1 MNRDDVLR
9 LAQPPAR
16 RALPGLL
23 AGLAGAAGAVALLA
37 TSAWLITRASEQ
49 PPILFL
55 GMAIVGVR
63 AFALGRAAFRYLE
76 RLTSHDAAFRALAT
90 LRVGVFERILPFAP
104 AGLRD
109 TRRGDLLARLVGDV
123 DRLQDLPLRVVQP
136 LAVSVLVQVASV
148 AVVWA
153 VLPAAGIALL
163 VVLAASLV
171 VGVGATSVLAGR
183 AETRIAPL
191 EARLQDLVLDLVGS
205 LDVLTAYG
213 AVEARL
219 AEVDRASGA
228 LRRAVLRSAAAAGAT
243 TGVVLA
249 GTGAVAAWTVL
260 QGVPGLASGAL
271 DPAWL
276 ALAALVPLALV
287 ETATSVPLAVQA
299 WRRVRTSAERVAGV
313 VPSTIPAEIPREPVG
328 ADADE
333 GAVADSV
340 GPAAPAPADDAPAGG
355 PGERSA
361 DGRSGGRVGATLEI
375 RDLVTRWPGA
385 AADALAPVSLVV
397 RPGETVVVRGPSGSG
412 KSSLA
417 AALVRFLGS
426 GGTYVLDGRD
436 ARSMPPSAV
445 RRVVGLCEQAPHLFD
460 ASIRQNLLFAREDAD
475 DAELVAVLDRVGLA
489 GWTAERGGLDARVGD
504 RGGLVSGGQAQRIA
518 LARALLADFPVLVL
532 DEPTAGV
539 DAERARAVLRDVL
552 AAARDRGRGVLLLT
566 HTEVPADLVDRTVHI
581 GAVETG
587 AAGETSE
594 AAEAGEAGAG
604 RSPAS

>member
-1 MNRDDVLR
+1 MKRDDVLR

-23 AGLAGAAGAVALLA
+23 AGLASAVGAVALLA
-37 TSAWLITRASEQ
+37 TSAWLITRASAQ

-76 RLTSHDAAFRALAT
+76 RITSHDAAFRALAT
-90 LRVGVFERILPFAP
+90 LRVGVFERLLPFAP

-109 TRRGDLLARLVGDV
+109 TRRGDLLTRLVGDV

-136 LAVSVLVQVASV
+136 LAVSVLVQAASV

-163 VVLAASLV
+163 VVLAVSLA
-171 VGVGATSVLAGR
+171 VGIGATTALAGR

-191 EARLQDLVLDLVGS
+191 RARLQDLVLDLVGG
-205 LDVLTAYG
+205 LDVLTAFG
-213 AVEARL
+213 VVDDRL
-219 AEVDRASGA
+219 AAIDRAASD
-228 LRRAVLRSAAAAGAT
+228 LRRAELRSAAAAGVT

-249 GTGAVAAWTVL
+249 GTGAVAGWTVL

-287 ETATSVPLAVQA
+287 EQATAVPLAVQA

-313 VPSTIPAEIPREPVG
+313 VPGTVPDEIPREPDD
-328 ADADE
+328 ADAE
-333 GAVADSV
+333 TAHA
-340 GPAAPAPADDAPAGG
+340 DAPTAGT
-355 PGERSA
+355 
-361 DGRSGGRVGATLEI
+361 TLEV

-385 AADALAPVSLVV
+385 DHDALAPVSLVV

-417 AALVRFLGS
+417 AALARFLESRGA
-426 GGTYVLDGRD
+426 YELDGRD
-436 ARSMPPSAV
+436 VRSMAPSAV
-445 RRVVGLCEQAPHLFD
+445 RRIVGLCEQAPHLFD
-460 ASIRQNLLFAREDAD
+460 ASIRQNLLFARD
-475 DAELVAVLDRVGLA
+475 DATDDELVGVLARVGLA
-489 GWTAERGGLDARVGD
+489 GWTADRGGLDARVGD
-504 RGGLVSGGQAQRIA
+504 RGRLVSGGQAQRIA

-532 DEPTAGV
+532 DEPTADV
-539 DAERARAVLRDVL
+539 DAERAHAVLRDVL
-552 AAARDRGRGVLLLT
+552 TAARASGRGVLLLT
-566 HTEVPADLVDRTVHI
+566 HTEVPGDLVDRTIELLPV
-581 GAVETG
+581 
-587 AAGETSE
+587 S
-594 AAEAGEAGAG
+594 
-604 RSPAS
+604 

>member
-23 AGLAGAAGAVALLA
+23 AGLASAVAAVALLA

-76 RLTSHDAAFRALAT
+76 RITSHDAAFRALAT
-90 LRVGVFERILPFAP
+90 LRVGVFERLLPFAP

-109 TRRGDLLARLVGDV
+109 TRRGDLLTRLVGDV

-136 LAVSVLVQVASV
+136 LAVSVLVQAASV

-163 VVLAASLV
+163 VALV
-171 VGVGATSVLAGR
+171 VGVGATTALAGR
-183 AETRIAPL
+183 TETRIAPL
-191 EARLQDLVLDLVGS
+191 RALLQDLVLDLVGG
-205 LDVLTAYG
+205 LDVLTAFG
-213 AVEARL
+213 AVDDRL
-219 AEVDRASGA
+219 AAIDRAA
-228 LRRAVLRSAAAAGAT
+228 ADLRRAELRSASAAGIT

-249 GTGAVAAWTVL
+249 GTGVVAGWTVL

-287 ETATSVPLAVQA
+287 EQATAVPLAVQA
-299 WRRVRTSAERVAGV
+299 WRRVRTSAARVAGV
-313 VPSTIPAEIPREPVG
+313 VPESVPDEIPREPVR
-328 ADADE
+328 ADADP
-333 GAVADSV
+333 VPV
-340 GPAAPAPADDAPAGG
+340 AAPARGT
-355 PGERSA
+355 
-361 DGRSGGRVGATLEI
+361 TLEV

-385 AADALAPVSLVV
+385 GQDALAPVSLVV

-417 AALVRFLGS
+417 AALARFLESRGA
-426 GGTYVLDGRD
+426 YELEGRD

-445 RRVVGLCEQAPHLFD
+445 RRIVGLCEQAPHLFD
-460 ASIRQNLLFAREDAD
+460 ASIRQNLLFARDGATD
-475 DAELVAVLDRVGLA
+475 DELVGVLARVGLA
-489 GWTAERGGLDARVGD
+489 GWAADRGGLDARVGD
-504 RGGLVSGGQAQRIA
+504 RGGLVSGGQAQRID

-532 DEPTAGV
+532 DEPTADV
-539 DAERARAVLRDVL
+539 DAEQARAVLRDVL
-552 AAARDRGRGVLLLT
+552 VAARDHGRGVLLLT
-566 HTEVPADLVDRTVHI
+566 HTEVPDDLVDRTVQLR
-581 GAVETG
+581 V
-587 AAGETSE
+587 
-594 AAEAGEAGAG
+594 AE
-604 RSPAS
+604 

>member
-1 MNRDDVLR
+1 MARAGRAVNRDDVLR

-23 AGLAGAAGAVALLA
+23 AGLASAVGSVALLA

-76 RLTSHDAAFRALAT
+76 RITSHDAAFRALAT
-90 LRVGVFERILPFAP
+90 LRVGVFERLLPFAP

-109 TRRGDLLARLVGDV
+109 TRRGDLLTRLVGDV

-163 VVLAASLV
+163 VVLAVSLA
-171 VGVGATSVLAGR
+171 VGIGATTALAAR

-191 EARLQDLVLDLVGS
+191 RARLQDLVLDLVGG
-205 LDVLTAYG
+205 LDVLTAFG
-213 AVEARL
+213 VVGDRL
-219 AEVDRASGA
+219 AAIDRAASD
-228 LRRAVLRSAAAAGAT
+228 LRRQELRSAAAAGVTA
-243 TGVVLA
+243 GVVLA
-249 GTGAVAAWTVL
+249 GTGAVAGWTVL
-260 QGVPGLASGAL
+260 QGVPGVASGTL

-287 ETATSVPLAVQA
+287 EQATAVPLAVQA

-313 VPSTIPAEIPREPVG
+313 VPGTVPDEIPREPDD
-328 ADADE
+328 ADAE
-333 GAVADSV
+333 
-340 GPAAPAPADDAPAGG
+340 PAHADAPTTGT
-355 PGERSA
+355 
-361 DGRSGGRVGATLEI
+361 TLEV

-385 AADALAPVSLVV
+385 HHDALAPVSLVV

-417 AALVRFLGS
+417 AALARFLESRGA
-426 GGTYVLDGRD
+426 YELDGRD
-436 ARSMPPSAV
+436 ARSMAPSAV
-445 RRVVGLCEQAPHLFD
+445 RRIVGLCEQAPHLFD
-460 ASIRQNLLFAREDAD
+460 ASIRQNLLFARDGATD
-475 DAELVAVLDRVGLA
+475 DELVGVLARVGLA

-518 LARALLADFPVLVL
+518 LARALLAEFPVLVL
-532 DEPTAGV
+532 DEPTADV
-539 DAERARAVLRDVL
+539 DAERAQAVLRDVL
-552 AAARDRGRGVLLLT
+552 TAARASGRGVLLLT
-566 HTEVPADLVDRTVHI
+566 HTEVPGDLVDRTIELLPV
-581 GAVETG
+581 
-587 AAGETSE
+587 S
-594 AAEAGEAGAG
+594 
-604 RSPAS
+604 

>member
-23 AGLAGAAGAVALLA
+23 AGLASAAGAVALLA

-76 RLTSHDAAFRALAT
+76 RITSHDAAFRALAT
-90 LRVGVFERILPFAP
+90 LRAGVFERILPFAP

-109 TRRGDLLARLVGDV
+109 TRRGDLLTRLVGDV

-136 LAVSVLVQVASV
+136 LAVSVLVQIASV
-148 AVVWA
+148 AVVGA
-153 VLPAAGIALL
+153 VLPAAGLALL
-163 VVLAASLV
+163 VVLAASLA
-171 VGVGATSVLAGR
+171 VGIAATSAIAGR

-205 LDVLTAYG
+205 LDVLTAFG
-213 AVEARL
+213 AVDARL
-219 AEVDRASGA
+219 AEVDRAADA
-228 LRRAVLRSAAAAGAT
+228 LRRAQLRSAVAAGAT
-243 TGVVLA
+243 TGIVLA
-249 GTGAVAAWTVL
+249 GTGAVAAATVL
-260 QGVPGLASGAL
+260 LGLPGLASGQL

-287 ETATSVPLAVQA
+287 ESATSVPLAVQA

-313 VPSTIPAEIPREPVG
+313 VPETVPAEIPRERPSAEATPSAAEVDVEEARASTAAG
-328 ADADE
+328 VL
-333 GAVADSV
+333 G
-340 GPAAPAPADDAPAGG
+340 APAT
-355 PGERSA
+355 RSE
-361 DGRSGGRVGATLEI
+361 GVTLEV

-385 AADALAPVSLVV
+385 DADALAPVSLVV
-397 RPGETVVVRGPSGSG
+397 RPGEAVVVRGPSGSG

-417 AALVRFLGS
+417 AALVRFLES
-426 GGTYVLDGRD
+426 GGTYALDGRD
-436 ARSMPPSAV
+436 ARSMAPAEV

-460 ASIRQNLLFAREDAD
+460 ASIRQNLLFAREDASD
-475 DAELVAVLDRVGLA
+475 DDLVAVLARVGLA

-532 DEPTAGV
+532 DEPTADV
-539 DAERARAVLRDVL
+539 DAERARALLRDVL
-552 AAARDRGRGVLLLT
+552 TAARDRGRGVLLLT
-566 HTEVPADLVDRTVHI
+566 HTDVPADLVDRTVTL
-581 GAVETG
+581 A
-587 AAGETSE
+587 
-594 AAEAGEAGAG
+594 
-604 RSPAS
+604 PAR

>member
-171 VGVGATSVLAGR
+171 VGVGATSALAGR

-219 AEVDRASGA
+219 AEVDRASGE

-243 TGVVLA
+243 TGIVLA

-313 VPSTIPAEIPREPVG
+313 VPATLPDEIPREP
-328 ADADE
+328 ADD
-333 GAVADSV
+333 
-340 GPAAPAPADDAPAGG
+340 GPADDAPADDAPAHD
-355 PGERSA
+355 PPDA
-361 DGRSGGRVGATLEI
+361 GRGGATLEI

-385 AADALAPVSLVV
+385 VADALAPVSLVV

-417 AALVRFLGS
+417 AALVRFLES
-426 GGTYVLDGRD
+426 RGTFLLDGRD
-436 ARSMPPSAV
+436 ARSTAPSAV

-489 GWTAERGGLDARVGD
+489 GWAAERGGLDARVGD

-532 DEPTAGV
+532 DELTAGV

-566 HTEVPADLVDRTVHI
+566 HTEVPADLVDRTVRI
-581 GAVETG
+581 GPVGGDADGG
-587 AAGETSE
+587 AAS
-594 AAEAGEAGAG
+594 
-604 RSPAS
+604 

>member
-1 MNRDDVLR
+1 
-9 LAQPPAR
+9 PPAR

-153 VLPAAGIALL
+153 VLPPAGIALL

-171 VGVGATSVLAGR
+171 VGVGATSALAGR

-205 LDVLTAYG
+205 LDVLIAYG
-213 AVEARL
+213 AVDARL
-219 AEVDRASGA
+219 AEVDRAAGD
-228 LRRAVLRSAAAAGAT
+228 LRRAVLRNAAAAGAT
-243 TGVVLA
+243 TGIVLA

-313 VPSTIPAEIPREPVG
+313 VPATIPAEIPREPVG
-328 ADADE
+328 ADPDE

-340 GPAAPAPADDAPAGG
+340 GPTAPTPADDAPAGG
-355 PGERSA
+355 SRERSA

-385 AADALAPVSLVV
+385 AVDALAPVSLVV

-475 DAELVAVLDRVGLA
+475 DTELVAVLDRVGLA

-566 HTEVPADLVDRTVHI
+566 HTEVPADLVDRTVHM
-581 GAVETG
+581 GAGEAG

-594 AAEAGEAGAG
+594 AGEAGEAGAG
-604 RSPAS
+604 RSAAS

>member
-23 AGLAGAAGAVALLA
+23 AGLASAVGAVALLA

-76 RLTSHDAAFRALAT
+76 RITSHDAAFRALAT
-90 LRVGVFERILPFAP
+90 LRVGVFERLLPFAP

-109 TRRGDLLARLVGDV
+109 TRRGDLLTRLVGDV

-136 LAVSVLVQVASV
+136 LAVSVLVQAASV
-148 AVVWA
+148 AVVAA

-163 VVLAASLV
+163 VVLA
-171 VGVGATSVLAGR
+171 VGVAVGIGATTALAGR
-183 AETRIAPL
+183 AETRVAPL
-191 EARLQDLVLDLVGS
+191 RARLQDLVLDLVAG
-205 LDVLTAYG
+205 LDVLTAFG
-213 AVEARL
+213 AVDARL
-219 AEVDRASGA
+219 AAIDRAASD
-228 LRRAVLRSAAAAGAT
+228 LRRAELRSAAAAGVT

-249 GTGAVAAWTVL
+249 GTGAVAGWTVL

-287 ETATSVPLAVQA
+287 EQAAAVPLAVQA
-299 WRRVRTSAERVAGV
+299 WRRVRTSAARVAGV
-313 VPSTIPAEIPREPVG
+313 VPDAVPAEIPREPE
-328 ADADE
+328 D
-333 GAVADSV
+333 
-340 GPAAPAPADDAPAGG
+340 AAPVAPSPGG
-355 PGERSA
+355 TTPG
-361 DGRSGGRVGATLEI
+361 GTTVEI

-385 AADALAPVSLVV
+385 ARDALAPVSLVV

-417 AALVRFLGS
+417 AALARFLESDGA
-426 GGTYVLDGRD
+426 YELDGRD
-436 ARSMPPSAV
+436 ARAFAPSAV
-445 RRVVGLCEQAPHLFD
+445 RRIVGLCEQAPHLFD
-460 ASIRQNLLFAREDAD
+460 ASIRQNLLFAREDATD
-475 DAELVAVLDRVGLA
+475 DELRGVLARVGLA

-532 DEPTAGV
+532 DEPTADV
-539 DAERARAVLRDVL
+539 DAERAQAVLRDVL
-552 AAARDRGRGVLLLT
+552 VAARERGRGVLLLT
-566 HTEVPADLVDRTVHI
+566 HTAVPADLVDRTIALRVAE
-581 GAVETG
+581 GDPRTG
-587 AAGETSE
+587 
-594 AAEAGEAGAG
+594 
-604 RSPAS
+604 

>member
-1 MNRDDVLR
+1 VNRDDVLR

-23 AGLAGAAGAVALLA
+23 AGLASAVGAVALLA

-76 RLTSHDAAFRALAT
+76 RITSHDAAFRALAT
-90 LRVGVFERILPFAP
+90 LRVGVFERLLPFAP

-136 LAVSVLVQVASV
+136 LAVSVLVQAASV
-148 AVVWA
+148 ALVGA
-153 VLPAAGIALL
+153 VLPAAGIALA
-163 VVLAASLV
+163 VVLGVALV
-171 VGVGATSVLAGR
+171 VGIGATTALTGR

-191 EARLQDLVLDLVGS
+191 RARLQDLVLDLVGG
-205 LDVLTAYG
+205 LDVLTAFG
-213 AVEARL
+213 AVDARL
-219 AEVDRASGA
+219 AAIDRAA
-228 LRRAVLRSAAAAGAT
+228 ADLRRAELRSAAAAGVT

-249 GTGAVAAWTVL
+249 GTGAVAGWTVL
-260 QGVPGLASGAL
+260 QGVPGLASGTI

-287 ETATSVPLAVQA
+287 EQATAVPLAVQA
-299 WRRVRTSAERVAGV
+299 WRRVRTSAGRVAGV
-313 VPSTIPAEIPREPVG
+313 VPETVPDEIPREPDG
-328 ADADE
+328 SDADP
-333 GAVADSV
+333 VA
-340 GPAAPAPADDAPAGG
+340 AASTAGT
-355 PGERSA
+355 
-361 DGRSGGRVGATLEI
+361 TLEV
-375 RDLVTRWPGA
+375 RDLTTRWPGA
-385 AADALAPVSLVV
+385 DEDVLAPVSLVV

-417 AALVRFLGS
+417 AALARFLESRGA
-426 GGTYVLDGRD
+426 YELDGRD
-436 ARSMPPSAV
+436 ARAMPPSAV
-445 RRVVGLCEQAPHLFD
+445 RRIVGLCEQAPHLFD
-460 ASIRQNLLFAREDAD
+460 ASIRQNLLFARD
-475 DAELVAVLDRVGLA
+475 DATDDELVAVLARVGLA
-489 GWTAERGGLDARVGD
+489 DWTAERGGLDARVGD

-532 DEPTAGV
+532 DEPTADV

-552 AAARDRGRGVLLLT
+552 TAARDRGRGVLLLT
-566 HTEVPADLVDRTVHI
+566 HTDVPGDLVDRTVELRVA
-581 GAVETG
+581 GDVVRTG
-587 AAGETSE
+587 
-594 AAEAGEAGAG
+594 
-604 RSPAS
+604 

>member
-171 VGVGATSVLAGR
+171 VGVVATSVLAGR

-213 AVEARL
+213 AVDARL
-219 AEVDRASGA
+219 AEVDRAAGE

-243 TGVVLA
+243 TGIVLA

-313 VPSTIPAEIPREPVG
+313 VPATLPDEIPREP
-328 ADADE
+328 ADD
-333 GAVADSV
+333 
-340 GPAAPAPADDAPAGG
+340 GPADDGPADDGPADDAPADDAPAHD
-355 PGERSA
+355 PPDA
-361 DGRSGGRVGATLEI
+361 GRGGATLEI

-385 AADALAPVSLVV
+385 VADALAPVSLVV

-417 AALVRFLGS
+417 AALVRFLES
-426 GGTYVLDGRD
+426 RGTFLLDGRD
-436 ARSMPPSAV
+436 ARSTAPSAV

-489 GWTAERGGLDARVGD
+489 GWAAERGGLDARVGD

-518 LARALLADFPVLVL
+518 VARALLADFPVLVL

-566 HTEVPADLVDRTVHI
+566 HTEVPADLVDRTVRI
-581 GAVETG
+581 WPVGGDADGG
-587 AAGETSE
+587 AAS
-594 AAEAGEAGAG
+594 
-604 RSPAS
+604 

>member
-16 RALPGLL
+16 RALPGLA
-23 AGLAGAAGAVALLA
+23 AGLASAVGAVALLA

-76 RLTSHDAAFRALAT
+76 RITSHDAAFRALST
-90 LRVGVFERILPFAP
+90 LRVGVFERLLPFAP

-109 TRRGDLLARLVGDV
+109 TRRGDLLTRLVGDV

-136 LAVSVLVQVASV
+136 LAVSVIVQVASV
-148 AVVWA
+148 AVVAA
-153 VLPAAGIALL
+153 VLPAAGIALA
-163 VVLAASLV
+163 VVLALGLA
-171 VGVGATSVLAGR
+171 VGVGATTAIAGR

-191 EARLQDLVLDLVGS
+191 RARLQDLVLDLVGG
-205 LDVLTAYG
+205 LDVLTAFG
-213 AVEARL
+213 AVDARL
-219 AEVDRASGA
+219 AAIDRAASDLG
-228 LRRAVLRSAAAAGAT
+228 RAELRSASAAGVT

-249 GTGAVAAWTVL
+249 GTGTVAGWTVL
-260 QGVPGLASGAL
+260 QGVPGLASGTL

-287 ETATSVPLAVQA
+287 EQATAVPLAVQA

-313 VPSTIPAEIPREPVG
+313 VPEAVPAEIPREP
-328 ADADE
+328 DASAGE
-333 GAVADSV
+333 PVPEATPPGGTTLAV
-340 GPAAPAPADDAPAGG
+340 
-355 PGERSA
+355 
-361 DGRSGGRVGATLEI
+361 

-385 AADALAPVSLVV
+385 GQDALAPVSLVV

-417 AALVRFLGS
+417 AALARFLESDGA
-426 GGTYVLDGRD
+426 YELDGRD
-436 ARSMPPSAV
+436 ARSMAPSAV
-445 RRVVGLCEQAPHLFD
+445 RGIVGLCEQAPHLFD
-460 ASIRQNLLFAREDAD
+460 ASVRQNLLFARD
-475 DAELVAVLDRVGLA
+475 DATDDDLLAALARVGLA

-532 DEPTAGV
+532 DEPTADV
-539 DAERARAVLRDVL
+539 DAGRAQAVLRDVL
-552 AAARDRGRGVLLLT
+552 VAARERGRGVLLLT
-566 HTEVPADLVDRTVHI
+566 HTEVPGDLVDRTVELRVRTD
-581 GAVETG
+581 GARTG
-587 AAGETSE
+587 
-594 AAEAGEAGAG
+594 
-604 RSPAS
+604 

>member
-23 AGLAGAAGAVALLA
+23 AGLASAVGAVALLA

-76 RLTSHDAAFRALAT
+76 RITSHDAAFRALAT
-90 LRVGVFERILPFAP
+90 LRVGVFERLLPFAP

-136 LAVSVLVQVASV
+136 LAVSVLVQAASV
-148 AVVWA
+148 AVVAA

-163 VVLAASLV
+163 VVLA
-171 VGVGATSVLAGR
+171 VGLAVGIGATTALAGR
-183 AETRIAPL
+183 AETRVAPL
-191 EARLQDLVLDLVGS
+191 RARLQDLVLDLVAG
-205 LDVLTAYG
+205 LDVLTAFG
-213 AVEARL
+213 AVDARL
-219 AEVDRASGA
+219 AAIDRAASD
-228 LRRAVLRSAAAAGAT
+228 LRRAELRSAAAAGVT

-249 GTGAVAAWTVL
+249 GTGAVAGWTVL

-287 ETATSVPLAVQA
+287 EQAAAVPLAVQA
-299 WRRVRTSAERVAGV
+299 WRRVRTSAARVAGV
-313 VPSTIPAEIPREPVG
+313 VPDAVPAEIPRDRE
-328 ADADE
+328 D
-333 GAVADSV
+333 
-340 GPAAPAPADDAPAGG
+340 AAPVAPPPGG
-355 PGERSA
+355 TT
-361 DGRSGGRVGATLEI
+361 VEI

-385 AADALAPVSLVV
+385 ARDALAPVSLVV

-417 AALVRFLGS
+417 AALARFLESDGA
-426 GGTYVLDGRD
+426 YELDGRD
-436 ARSMPPSAV
+436 ARAFAPSAV
-445 RRVVGLCEQAPHLFD
+445 RRIVGLCEQAPHLFD
-460 ASIRQNLLFAREDAD
+460 ASIRQNLLFAREDATD
-475 DAELVAVLDRVGLA
+475 DELRGVLARVGLA

-532 DEPTAGV
+532 DEPTADV
-539 DAERARAVLRDVL
+539 DAERAQAVLRDVL
-552 AAARDRGRGVLLLT
+552 VAARERGRGVLLLT
-566 HTEVPADLVDRTVHI
+566 HTAVPADLVDRTIALRVAE
-581 GAVETG
+581 GDPRTG
-587 AAGETSE
+587 
-594 AAEAGEAGAG
+594 
-604 RSPAS
+604 

>member
-9 LAQPPAR
+9 LAQPPLR

-23 AGLAGAAGAVALLA
+23 AGLASAVGAVALLA

-76 RLTSHDAAFRALAT
+76 RITSHDAAFRALAT

-109 TRRGDLLARLVGDV
+109 TRRGDLLTRLVGDV

-136 LAVSVLVQVASV
+136 LVVSVLVQAASV
-148 AVVWA
+148 VVVGA
-153 VLPAAGIALL
+153 VLPAAGIGLLL
-163 VVLAASLV
+163 VLAVSLV
-171 VGVGATSVLAGR
+171 VGVGATSALAGR
-183 AETRIAPL
+183 AETRIQPL
-191 EARLQDLVLDLVGS
+191 RAALQDRVLDLVGG
-205 LDVLTAYG
+205 LDVLLAFG
-213 AVEARL
+213 ALDARL
-219 AEVDRASGA
+219 AEVERAADA
-228 LRRAVLRSAAAAGAT
+228 LRRAELRSAAAAGIT

-287 ETATSVPLAVQA
+287 ESATSVPLAVQA
-299 WRRVRTSAERVAGV
+299 WHRVRTSADRVAGV
-313 VPSTIPAEIPREPVG
+313 VPATVPEGIPREPTADGVEPVVG
-328 ADADE
+328 DVADE
-333 GAVADSV
+333 AAGST
-340 GPAAPAPADDAPAGG
+340 AAPRTPSAGC
-355 PGERSA
+355 
-361 DGRSGGRVGATLEI
+361 TLEV

-385 AADALAPVSLVV
+385 ARDALAPVSLVV

-417 AALVRFLGS
+417 AALVRFLESRGA
-426 GGTYVLDGRD
+426 YELDGQDTRT
-436 ARSMPPSAV
+436 MPPSAV
-445 RRVVGLCEQAPHLFD
+445 RRIVGLCEQTPHLFD
-460 ASIRQNLLFAREDAD
+460 ASIRQNLLFAREDAT
-475 DAELVAVLDRVGLA
+475 DAELVAVLARVGLA
-489 GWTAERGGLDARVGD
+489 GWAAERGGLDARVGD

-532 DEPTAGV
+532 DEPTADV
-539 DAERARAVLRDVL
+539 DPERAQAVLRDVL
-552 AAARDRGRGVLLLT
+552 TAARHRGRGVLLLT
-566 HTEVPADLVDRTVHI
+566 HTDVPEELVDRTV
-581 GAVETG
+581 ELRP
-587 AAGETSE
+587 AADG
-594 AAEAGEAGAG
+594 GGI
-604 RSPAS
+604 R

>member
-1 MNRDDVLR
+1 MNRVDVLR
-9 LAQPPAR
+9 LAQPPVR

-23 AGLAGAAGAVALLA
+23 AGLASAIGAVALLA
-37 TSAWLITRASEQ
+37 TSAWLITRAAEQ

-63 AFALGRAAFRYLE
+63 AFALGRAGFRYLE
-76 RLTSHDAAFRALAT
+76 RILSHDAAFRALAT
-90 LRVGVFERILPFAP
+90 LRAGVFERLLPFAP

-109 TRRGDLLARLVGDV
+109 TRRGDLLSRLVGDV

-163 VVLAASLV
+163 VVLASALA
-171 VGVGATSVLAGR
+171 VGVGATTVLAGR
-183 AETRIAPL
+183 AETRIAPSK
-191 EARLQDLVLDLVGS
+191 AALQDRVLDLVGA
-205 LDVLTAYG
+205 LDVLAAFG

-219 AEVDRASGA
+219 ADLDRAA
-228 LRRAVLRSAAAAGAT
+228 DELRRAELRSAAAAGAT
-243 TGVVLA
+243 TGVVLV
-249 GTGAVAAWTVL
+249 GTGAVAGWTVL

-287 ETATSVPLAVQA
+287 ESAVAVPLAVQA
-299 WRRVRTSAERVAGV
+299 WRRVRTSADRVAGA
-313 VPSTIPAEIPREPVG
+313 VPAEVPVEIPREPAG
-328 ADADE
+328 AATDAPE
-333 GAVADSV
+333 E
-340 GPAAPAPADDAPAGG
+340 AAPA
-355 PGERSA
+355 R
-361 DGRSGGRVGATLEI
+361 GATLEV

-385 AADALAPVSLVV
+385 VHDALEPVSLVL
-397 RPGETVVVRGPSGSG
+397 RPGETVVVRGASGSG

-417 AALVRFLGS
+417 SALVRFLES
-426 GGTYVLDGRD
+426 HGTYEIDGVDVR
-436 ARSMPPSAV
+436 AVAPSAV

-460 ASIRQNLLFAREDAD
+460 ASIRQNLLFAREDATD
-475 DAELVAVLDRVGLA
+475 DDLLGVLDRVGLA

-532 DEPTAGV
+532 DEPTA
-539 DAERARAVLRDVL
+539 DLDPDRARAVLRDVL
-552 AAARDRGRGVLLLT
+552 VAARDRGRGVLLLT
-566 HTEVPADLVDRTVHI
+566 HTDVPA
-581 GAVETG
+581 
-587 AAGETSE
+587 
-594 AAEAGEAGAG
+594 
-604 RSPAS
+604 

>member
-23 AGLAGAAGAVALLA
+23 AGLASAVGAVALLA

-76 RLTSHDAAFRALAT
+76 RITSHDAAFRALST
-90 LRVGVFERILPFAP
+90 LRVGVFERLLPFAP

-109 TRRGDLLARLVGDV
+109 TRRGDLLTRLVGDV

-136 LAVSVLVQVASV
+136 LAVSVVVQAASV
-148 AVVWA
+148 AVVGA
-153 VLPAAGIALL
+153 VLPAAGIALA
-163 VVLAASLV
+163 VVLALGLA
-171 VGVGATSVLAGR
+171 VGVGATTAIAGR

-191 EARLQDLVLDLVGS
+191 RARLQDLVLDLVGG
-205 LDVLTAYG
+205 LDVLTAFG
-213 AVEARL
+213 AVDDRL
-219 AEVDRASGA
+219 AAIDRAA
-228 LRRAVLRSAAAAGAT
+228 TDLRRAELRSAAAAGVT

-249 GTGAVAAWTVL
+249 GTGAVAGWTVL
-260 QGVPGLASGAL
+260 QGVPGLASGTL

-287 ETATSVPLAVQA
+287 EQATAVPLAVQA

-313 VPSTIPAEIPREPVG
+313 VPETVPDEIPREPDD
-328 ADADE
+328 ADAEPVD
-333 GAVADSV
+333 
-340 GPAAPAPADDAPAGG
+340 AAPPAGT
-355 PGERSA
+355 
-361 DGRSGGRVGATLEI
+361 TLEV

-385 AADALAPVSLVV
+385 DEDALAPVSLVV

-417 AALVRFLGS
+417 AALARFLESRGA
-426 GGTYVLDGRD
+426 YELDGRD

-445 RRVVGLCEQAPHLFD
+445 RRIVGLCEQAPHLFD
-460 ASIRQNLLFAREDAD
+460 ASVRQNLLFAREDATD
-475 DAELVAVLDRVGLA
+475 DELVGVLARVGLA
-489 GWTAERGGLDARVGD
+489 DWTAERGGLDARVGD

-532 DEPTAGV
+532 DEPTADV

-552 AAARDRGRGVLLLT
+552 TAARDSGRGVLLLT
-566 HTEVPADLVDRTVHI
+566 HTEVPGDLVDRTIELRVA
-581 GAVETG
+581 GDGVRTG
-587 AAGETSE
+587 
-594 AAEAGEAGAG
+594 
-604 RSPAS
+604 

>member
-1 MNRDDVLR
+1 MNRDAVLR

-23 AGLAGAAGAVALLA
+23 AGLASAVGSVALLA

-76 RLTSHDAAFRALAT
+76 RITSHDAAFRALAT
-90 LRVGVFERILPFAP
+90 LRVGVFERLLPFAP

-109 TRRGDLLARLVGDV
+109 TRRGDLLTRLVGDV

-153 VLPAAGIALL
+153 VLPAAGIAVL
-163 VVLAASLV
+163 VVLAVSLA
-171 VGVGATSVLAGR
+171 VGIGATTALAGR

-191 EARLQDLVLDLVGS
+191 RARLQDLVLDLVGG

-213 AVEARL
+213 VVDDRL
-219 AEVDRASGA
+219 AAIDRAASD
-228 LRRAVLRSAAAAGAT
+228 LRRQELRSAAAAGVT

-249 GTGAVAAWTVL
+249 GTGAVAGWTVL
-260 QGVPGLASGAL
+260 QGVPGLASGTL

-287 ETATSVPLAVQA
+287 EQATAVPLTVQA

-313 VPSTIPAEIPREPVG
+313 VPGTVPDEIPREPDD
-328 ADADE
+328 ADAE
-333 GAVADSV
+333 
-340 GPAAPAPADDAPAGG
+340 PAHADAPTTGM
-355 PGERSA
+355 
-361 DGRSGGRVGATLEI
+361 TLEV

-385 AADALAPVSLVV
+385 HHDALAPVSLVV

-417 AALVRFLGS
+417 AALARFLESRGA
-426 GGTYVLDGRD
+426 YELDGRD
-436 ARSMPPSAV
+436 ARSMAPSAV
-445 RRVVGLCEQAPHLFD
+445 RRIVGLCEQAPHLFD
-460 ASIRQNLLFAREDAD
+460 ASIRQNLLFARDGATD
-475 DAELVAVLDRVGLA
+475 DELVGVLARVGLA

-518 LARALLADFPVLVL
+518 LARALLAEFPVLVL
-532 DEPTAGV
+532 DEPTADV
-539 DAERARAVLRDVL
+539 DAERAHAVLRDVL
-552 AAARDRGRGVLLLT
+552 TAARASGRGVLLLT
-566 HTEVPADLVDRTVHI
+566 HTEVPGDLVDRTI
-581 GAVETG
+581 ELL
-587 AAGETSE
+587 
-594 AAEAGEAGAG
+594 
-604 RSPAS
+604 PAS

>member
-1 MNRDDVLR
+1 MARAGRAVNRDDVLR

-23 AGLAGAAGAVALLA
+23 AGLASAAGSVALLA

-76 RLTSHDAAFRALAT
+76 RITSHDAAFRALAT
-90 LRVGVFERILPFAP
+90 LRVGVFERLLPFAP

-109 TRRGDLLARLVGDV
+109 TRRGDLLTRLVGDV

-163 VVLAASLV
+163 VVLAVSLA
-171 VGVGATSVLAGR
+171 VGIGATTALAGR

-191 EARLQDLVLDLVGS
+191 RARLQDLVLDLVGG
-205 LDVLTAYG
+205 LDVLTAFG
-213 AVEARL
+213 VVDDRL
-219 AEVDRASGA
+219 AAIDRAASD
-228 LRRAVLRSAAAAGAT
+228 LRRQELRSAAAAGVTA
-243 TGVVLA
+243 GVVLA
-249 GTGAVAAWTVL
+249 GTGAVAGWTVL
-260 QGVPGLASGAL
+260 QGVPGLASGTL

-287 ETATSVPLAVQA
+287 EQATAVPLAVQA

-313 VPSTIPAEIPREPVG
+313 VPVTVPDEIPRQPDD
-328 ADADE
+328 ADAE
-333 GAVADSV
+333 
-340 GPAAPAPADDAPAGG
+340 PAHADAPTTGM
-355 PGERSA
+355 
-361 DGRSGGRVGATLEI
+361 TLEV

-385 AADALAPVSLVV
+385 HHDALAPVSLVV

-417 AALVRFLGS
+417 AALARFLESRGA
-426 GGTYVLDGRD
+426 YELDGRD
-436 ARSMPPSAV
+436 ARSMAPSAV
-445 RRVVGLCEQAPHLFD
+445 RRIVGLCEQAPHLFD
-460 ASIRQNLLFAREDAD
+460 ASIRQNLLFARDGATD
-475 DAELVAVLDRVGLA
+475 DELVGVLARVGLA

-518 LARALLADFPVLVL
+518 LARALLAEFPVLVL
-532 DEPTAGV
+532 DEPTADV
-539 DAERARAVLRDVL
+539 DAERAHAVLRDVL
-552 AAARDRGRGVLLLT
+552 TAARASGRGVLLLT
-566 HTEVPADLVDRTVHI
+566 HTEVPGDLVDRTI
-581 GAVETG
+581 ELL
-587 AAGETSE
+587 
-594 AAEAGEAGAG
+594 
-604 RSPAS
+604 PAS

>member
-16 RALPGLL
+16 RALPGLA
-23 AGLAGAAGAVALLA
+23 AGLASAVGAVALLA

-76 RLTSHDAAFRALAT
+76 RITSHDAAFRALAT
-90 LRVGVFERILPFAP
+90 LRVGVFERLLPFAP

-109 TRRGDLLARLVGDV
+109 TRRGDLLTRLVGDV

-136 LAVSVLVQVASV
+136 LAVSVLVQAASV
-148 AVVWA
+148 AVVGA

-163 VVLAASLV
+163 AVLAVGLV
-171 VGVGATSVLAGR
+171 VGIGATTAIAGR
-183 AETRIAPL
+183 AETRVAPL
-191 EARLQDLVLDLVGS
+191 RARLQDLVLDLVGG
-205 LDVLTAYG
+205 LDVLAAFG
-213 AVEARL
+213 AVDARL
-219 AEVDRASGA
+219 AAIDRAA
-228 LRRAVLRSAAAAGAT
+228 ADLRRAELRSAAAAGVT

-249 GTGAVAAWTVL
+249 GTGAVAGWTVL
-260 QGVPGLASGAL
+260 QGVPGLASGTL

-287 ETATSVPLAVQA
+287 EQATAVPLAVQA
-299 WRRVRTSAERVAGV
+299 WRRVRTSAARVAGV
-313 VPSTIPAEIPREPVG
+313 VPETVPPEIPREPE
-328 ADADE
+328 DAGGE
-333 GAVADSV
+333 PL
-340 GPAAPAPADDAPAGG
+340 PAASPMGT
-355 PGERSA
+355 
-361 DGRSGGRVGATLEI
+361 TLEV

-385 AADALAPVSLVV
+385 GHDALAPVSLVV

-417 AALVRFLGS
+417 AALARFLESEGA
-426 GGTYVLDGRD
+426 YELDGRD
-436 ARSMPPSAV
+436 ARSLAPSAV
-445 RRVVGLCEQAPHLFD
+445 RRIVGLCEQAPHLFD
-460 ASIRQNLLFAREDAD
+460 ASIRQNLLFAREDAT
-475 DAELVAVLDRVGLA
+475 DAELLGVLARVGLA

-532 DEPTAGV
+532 DEPTADV
-539 DAERARAVLRDVL
+539 DAERAQAVLRDVL
-552 AAARDRGRGVLLLT
+552 VAAREHGRGVLLLT
-566 HTEVPADLVDRTVHI
+566 HTEVPGDLVDRTVELR
-581 GAVETG
+581 V
-587 AAGETSE
+587 AAGDVR
-594 AAEAGEAGAG
+594 A
-604 RSPAS
+604 R

>member
-1 MNRDDVLR
+1 MARAGRAVNRDAVLR

-23 AGLAGAAGAVALLA
+23 AGLASAVGSVALLA

-76 RLTSHDAAFRALAT
+76 RITSHDAAFRALAT
-90 LRVGVFERILPFAP
+90 LRVGVFERLLPFAP

-109 TRRGDLLARLVGDV
+109 TRRGDLLTRLVGDV

-153 VLPAAGIALL
+153 VLPAAGIAVL
-163 VVLAASLV
+163 VVLAVSLA
-171 VGVGATSVLAGR
+171 VGIGATTALAGR

-191 EARLQDLVLDLVGS
+191 RARLQDLVLDLVGG

-213 AVEARL
+213 VVDDRL
-219 AEVDRASGA
+219 AAIDRAASD
-228 LRRAVLRSAAAAGAT
+228 LRRQELRSAAAAGVT

-249 GTGAVAAWTVL
+249 GTGAVAGWTVL
-260 QGVPGLASGAL
+260 QGVPGLASGTL

-287 ETATSVPLAVQA
+287 EQATAVPLTVQA

-313 VPSTIPAEIPREPVG
+313 VPGTVPDEIPREPDD
-328 ADADE
+328 ADAE
-333 GAVADSV
+333 
-340 GPAAPAPADDAPAGG
+340 PAHADAPTTGM
-355 PGERSA
+355 
-361 DGRSGGRVGATLEI
+361 TLEV

-385 AADALAPVSLVV
+385 HHDALAPVSLVV

-417 AALVRFLGS
+417 AALARFLESRGA
-426 GGTYVLDGRD
+426 YELDGRD
-436 ARSMPPSAV
+436 ARSMAPSAV
-445 RRVVGLCEQAPHLFD
+445 RRIVGLCEQAPHLFD
-460 ASIRQNLLFAREDAD
+460 ASIRQNLLFARDGATD
-475 DAELVAVLDRVGLA
+475 DELVGVLARVGLA

-518 LARALLADFPVLVL
+518 LARALLAEFPVLVL
-532 DEPTAGV
+532 DEPTADV
-539 DAERARAVLRDVL
+539 DAERAHAVLRDVL
-552 AAARDRGRGVLLLT
+552 TAARASGRGVLLLT
-566 HTEVPADLVDRTVHI
+566 HTEVPGDLVDRTI
-581 GAVETG
+581 ELL
-587 AAGETSE
+587 
-594 AAEAGEAGAG
+594 
-604 RSPAS
+604 PAS